1 MNQENQVIR
10 ATRETRQ
17 PTARRGLRRWLLAA
31 LLAGGSAS
39 ATSATLLSVA
49 DSYLGTGWFFGPGA
63 YMTPTPLFPVML
75 RHLAFTSDR
84 DFVTP
89 FWNNGA
95 DAPNIMAE
103 ADFPPVDGQLSD
115 GTPIN
120 ENVDLGTFTLA
131 GTRFMPAV
139 VHGGKLEGQQL
150 AVTMRDGNLVMVM
163 DLALDLGIGSR
174 GVIRMPFY
182 GTTGTLTVPEPLPGT
197 QGAAPPAQAGP
208 IASGKTLSG
217 RIGDFNGDGYIDG
230 TLVAVGVM
238 PLSSPIYPGQP
249 WVMAR
254 NFETDVPIDGALS
267 GSAQVVNR
275 AYGLAPDYREVPD
288 DGGGADGQ

>member
-1 MNQENQVIR
+1 MKHPFAVSFL
-10 ATRETRQ
+10 TLLGVVGSVQ
-17 PTARRGLRRWLLAA
+17 PVQA
-31 LLAGGSAS
+31 
-39 ATSATLLSVA
+39 ATLWSV
-49 DSYLGTGWFFGPGA
+49 DESHLGTGWFYGPGA
-63 YMTPTPLFPVML
+63 YMVPTPLFPVMI

-95 DAPNIMAE
+95 EAPNLMAE
-103 ADFPPVDGQLSD
+103 ADFPPVDGALSD
-115 GTPIN
+115 GTRIN

-139 VHGGKLEGQQL
+139 VQGGGLVGQQL

-163 DLALDLGIGSR
+163 DLALDLGIGPR
-174 GVIRMPFY
+174 GIIRMPFY
-182 GTTGTLTVPEPLPGT
+182 GTTGTLTVPDPLPGST
-197 QGAAPPAQAGP
+197 GPAPPAQAGP
-208 IASGKTLSG
+208 IASGQTVSG

-238 PLSSPIYPGQP
+238 PPSSPIYPGQP

-254 NFETDVPIDGALS
+254 NFETDVPIDGVLS
-267 GSAQVVNR
+267 GSARVVNR
-275 AYGLAPDYREVPD
+275 AYGRAPDYGVVRD
-288 DGGGADGQ
+288 TGRNASR